1 MSAKGSLYL
10 PIFVLTGNVRSQWK
24 ARDFRTVLYRRFG
37 ICAFLTLSAF
47 WRINNLH
54 ALNTPARFDP
64 D

>member
-1 MSAKGSLYL
+1 
-10 PIFVLTGNVRSQWK
+10 
-24 ARDFRTVLYRRFG
+24 LYRRFG